1 MKKIILAITCASII
15 SSVNSFGVAN
25 AHYHDYHGH
34 HDMNINTQT
43 NRLNFDPLINNE
55 IVDSM
60 HMPMMNEEFVQ
71 SGNVDKDF
79 IANMIPHH
87 QGAIDSAKLI
97 LEYGSNE
104 EVKAI
109 ARNIIKIQTKEIED
123 FNELLANG
131 DFSNSNLSE
140 KAYAEFVAEEKE
152 NMAEMMNKMIAV
164 TRTRDKKTADYTF
177 VLAMKYHHEGA
188 LEASKQI
195 LAYTK
200 NPQIRKIAKNIIKDQ
215 AKEIKQFDKLIEQG
229 L

>member
-1 MKKIILAITCASII
+1 MEITDQPKPFY
-15 SSVNSFGVAN
+15 VEN
-25 AHYHDYHGH
+25 AGQQIPNVVKEDGGAVTAMTE
-34 HDMNINTQT
+34 DIG
-43 NRLNFDPLINNE
+43 RIADPNHAQE
-55 IVDSM
+55 
-60 HMPMMNEEFVQ
+60 
-71 SGNVDKDF
+71 
-79 IANMIPHH
+79 IANLEAK
-87 QGAIDSAKLI
+87 GRDSA
-97 LEYGSNE
+97 
-104 EVKAI
+104 
-109 ARNIIKIQTKEIED
+109 
-123 FNELLANG
+123 LA
-131 DFSNSNLSE
+131 
-140 KAYAEFVAEEKE
+140 KEKE

>member
-1 MKKIILAITCASII
+1 MKKIILAITCASFI

-109 ARNIIKIQTKEIED
+109 ARNIIKTQTKEIED

-140 KAYAEFVAEEKE
+140 KAYAEFVAKEKE
-152 NMAEMMNKMIAV
+152 NMAEIRFRRCHGPYFFCRKPV
-164 TRTRDKKTADYTF
+164 QKRP
-177 VLAMKYHHEGA
+177 
-188 LEASKQI
+188 QI
-195 LAYTK
+195 L
-200 NPQIRKIAKNIIKDQ
+200 PQRRSAECERQNKAPGVSSAMRSCAGWTGEKCTYKDLLS
-215 AKEIKQFDKLIEQG
+215 KG
-229 L
+229 

>member
-1 MKKIILAITCASII
+1 M
-15 SSVNSFGVAN
+15 
-25 AHYHDYHGH
+25 
-34 HDMNINTQT
+34 
-43 NRLNFDPLINNE
+43 
-55 IVDSM
+55 
-60 HMPMMNEEFVQ
+60 
-71 SGNVDKDF
+71 DKDF

-109 ARNIIKIQTKEIED
+109 ARNIIKTQTKEIED